1 MRYQVTAQHL
11 AHIFPELTLKHERLL
26 NQLNLDLGH
35 LQLLRDGYQAWD
47 SQDQR
52 FWLLLLA
59 LVDAVNQGSLCLDL
73 NHPTVNHHLQTIGLT
88 QGLALATTQDWQQ
101 FKLNQQPVI
110 KFEQGCLYFTKYW
123 QLETQLQL
131 ALKRLLRQYTG
142 VRFTAVQVAT
152 AAQQVTGEL
161 SFEQIEDK
169 QVLAIVVSLLQPFSI
184 ISGGPGTGKTTIM
197 SSVLR
202 GLMLLGY
209 EAKDVCLAAPT
220 GRAANRMTE
229 SLHEVLSHRIK
240 VPAVTD
246 AELISIEATTIHRLL
261 GARAQWRGFQYGE
274 HNPLDCKVLV
284 VDEVSMV
291 DVALMRQ
298 LLQAIPLG
306 CRVILLGDQFQL
318 PSVDSGAVLAD
329 LMPPVGSTGEY
340 SSDMWQKLEVA
351 LTPFNCKAELM
362 AELNTI
368 ESAFMLTDHVTVLD
382 VSKRNQKDIAELS
395 ESVRLGDSDAMFKQ
409 LSLASIDTNGQV
421 AGDMAAW
428 NWVEQIGVYWLP
440 TQTDNQA
447 WQETYLQ
454 WIQWHYFK
462 SAIQFKSIIT
472 ELNDFDQSSLT
483 TYHNQL
489 DQLFA
494 VINSNRILTLVN
506 DTLVGSLHINAQ
518 IAEMMK
524 QRLAV
529 TGSENRFHGSVIM
542 LGQNSPSLGLFNGDV
557 AILLAANNG
566 QLRAVLP
573 NKSGYRSHSIHVLPR
588 FTSAYAITVH
598 KSQGSEFNHVLMP
611 LPEDEQ
617 HRLLSREIIYTGL
630 TRAKQSVGIY
640 AQRSTLETAVKRQT
654 TRYSGLRFWYNQE
667 H

>member
-11 AHIFPELTLKHERLL
+11 AHIFPDLPVKHERLVK
-26 NQLNLDLGH
+26 QLNLDLGH

-73 NHPTVNHHLQTIGLT
+73 NQSTVKQQLQTIGLT
-88 QGLALATTQDWQQ
+88 QGAELAAVQDWQQ
-101 FKLNQQPVI
+101 LQLNQQPVI
-110 KFEQGCLYFTKYW
+110 KFEQGCLYFYKYW
-123 QLETQLQL
+123 QFETQLQQ
-131 ALKRLLRQYTG
+131 ALERLLQQYTG
-142 VRFTAVQVAT
+142 ARFSAVQVAD
-152 AAQQVTGEL
+152 AAHQVTDEL

-169 QVLAIVVSLLQPFSI
+169 QVLAIVISLLQPFSI

-209 EAKDVCLAAPT
+209 DAKDVCLAAPT

-229 SLHEVLSHRIK
+229 SLHEVLSQRIK
-240 VPAVTD
+240 VPAKTD
-246 AELISIEATTIHRLL
+246 AALISIEATTIHRLL

-329 LMPPVGSTGEY
+329 LMPPVGTAGQY
-340 SSDMWQKLEVA
+340 SSAMWQDLDKA
-351 LTPFNCKAELM
+351 LNPFTCKANLM
-362 AELNTI
+362 SALSTVEQ
-368 ESAFMLTDHVTVLD
+368 AFMVTDHVTVLD
-382 VSKRNQKDIAELS
+382 VSKRNQQDIAELS
-395 ESVRLGDSDAMFKQ
+395 ESVRQGDSETMFKQ
-409 LSLASIDTNGQV
+409 LSLRSFEVSVQGTGEQTW
-421 AGDMAAW
+421 W
-428 NWVEQIGVYWLP
+428 NQTEQTGVYWLP
-440 TQTDNQA
+440 TVSDHQA
-447 WQETYLQ
+447 WQTAYLQ
-454 WIQWHYFK
+454 WIQCHYFK
-462 SAIQFKSIIT
+462 SVIKFKSIIRALI
-472 ELNDFDQSSLT
+472 EFDPNSMNSYQ
-483 TYHNQL
+483 NQL
-489 DQLFA
+489 DQVFA

-506 DTLVGSLHINAQ
+506 ESLVGSLHINAQ
-518 IAEMMK
+518 ITEMMK
-524 QRLAV
+524 QQLGVA
-529 TGSENRFHGSVIM
+529 GAENRFHGSVIM
-542 LGQNSPSLGLFNGDV
+542 LGQNSPTLGLFNGDV
-557 AILLAANNG
+557 AILLAASNG
-566 QLRAVLP
+566 QLRAVVP
-573 NKSGYRSHSIHVLPR
+573 YKGGYRSHSIHVLPR

-598 KSQGSEFNHVLMP
+598 KSQGSEFKHVLMP
-611 LPEDEQ
+611 LPEDQ
-617 HRLLSREIIYTGL
+617 THRLLSREIIYTGL

-640 AQRSTLETAVKRQT
+640 ASRSALETAVKCQT
-654 TRYSGLRFWYNQE
+654 IRHSGLRFWYN
-667 H
+667 

>member
-11 AHIFPELTLKHERLL
+11 AHIFPDLSLKHERLV

-35 LQLLRDGYQAWD
+35 LQLLRDGFQAWE
-47 SQDQR
+47 QTDQR
-52 FWLLLLA
+52 FWQLLLA

-73 NHPTVNHHLQTIGLT
+73 NHPTVKHQLQAVGLT
-88 QGLALATTQDWQQ
+88 QALELAEAQDWPALQ
-101 FKLNQQPVI
+101 LNQQPVI
-110 KFEQGCLYFTKYW
+110 KLAQGCLYFTKYW
-123 QLETQLQL
+123 QLETQLQQ
-131 ALKRLLRQYTG
+131 ALERLLQQYTG
-142 VRFTAVQVAT
+142 ARFTATQVA
-152 AAQQVTGEL
+152 AAARQVTDEL
-161 SFEQIEDK
+161 SFEQIENK

-209 EAKDVCLAAPT
+209 AAKDVCLAAPT

-229 SLHEVLSHRIK
+229 SLHEVLSQRIK
-240 VPAVTD
+240 APAKTD
-246 AELISIEATTIHRLL
+246 AALISLEAQTIHRLL

-298 LLQAIPLG
+298 LLQAIPLD

-329 LMPPVGSTGEY
+329 LMPPVGTTGQY
-340 SSDMWQKLEVA
+340 SSAMWQDLAKA
-351 LTPFNCKAELM
+351 LSPFNCKADLM
-362 AELNTI
+362 SALSTVEH
-368 ESAFMLTDHVTVLD
+368 AFMLTDHVTVLD
-382 VSKRNQKDIAELS
+382 VSKRNQIDIAQLS
-395 ESVRLGDSDAMFKQ
+395 ESVRLGDSEAMFKQ
-409 LSLASIDTNGQV
+409 LSLASIEASGQGT
-421 AGDMAAW
+421 GDQTLW
-428 NWVEQIGVYWLP
+428 NQTAQTGVYWLP
-440 TQTDNQA
+440 ALPEAQA
-447 WQETYLQ
+447 WQAGYLQ
-454 WIQWHYFK
+454 WIQFHYFK
-462 SAIQFKSIIT
+462 SAIEFKST
-472 ELNDFDQSSLT
+472 VAELLDFDENTLTAYQS
-483 TYHNQL
+483 QL
-489 DQLFA
+489 DQVFA

-506 DTLVGSLHINAQ
+506 ESSVGSLHINAQ

-524 QRLAV
+524 QQLGV
-529 TGSENRFHGSVIM
+529 GGTENRFHGSVIM

-557 AILLAANNG
+557 AILLAASNG
-566 QLRAVLP
+566 QLRAVVP
-573 NKSGYRSHSIHVLPR
+573 YKGAYRSHSIHVLPR

-598 KSQGSEFNHVLMP
+598 KSQGSEFKHVLMP
-611 LPEDEQ
+611 LPEDEN

-640 AQRSTLETAVKRQT
+640 AQRSALETAVKRQT
-654 TRYSGLRFWYNQE
+654 TRHSGLRFWYNQN
-667 H
+667 